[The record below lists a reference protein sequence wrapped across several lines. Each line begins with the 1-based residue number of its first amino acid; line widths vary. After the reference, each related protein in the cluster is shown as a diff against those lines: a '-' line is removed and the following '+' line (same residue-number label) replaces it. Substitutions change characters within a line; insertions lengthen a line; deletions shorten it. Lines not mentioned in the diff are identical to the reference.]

1 MHIPSISQI
10 FAPGTKSNW
19 NLETE
24 LRSIYQVFTHLTPP
38 NASILS
44 LDRKNFPKKT
54 YEVDSRFVRIFFS
67 FFYRAIYCKF
77 LVKVYLERRFFEHFL
92 LRNSKDF
99 YNEEKFPSARFCAR
113 YNNKNSLFLLLDE
126 F

>member
-1 MHIPSISQI
+1 MHIPPISQI

-44 LDRKNFPKKT
+44 LDRKNFPKKRMSSIL
-54 YEVDSRFVRIFFS
+54 DLFVFFFLS
-67 FFYRAIYCKF
+67 FIGLFI
-77 LVKVYLERRFFEHFL
+77 VHF
-92 LRNSKDF
+92 
-99 YNEEKFPSARFCAR
+99 
-113 YNNKNSLFLLLDE
+113 
-126 F
+126 